1 LLKQKSQKDV
11 LKSKPSTASSD
22 KEKLAAGIST
32 IELQAKRFSGAQ
44 RKKFVRE
51 RKMKE
56 GTWMVGKPSHLK
68 TREQLEAVGV

>member
-1 LLKQKSQKDV
+1 LLKQKSQKEV

-32 IELQAKRFSGAQ
+32 IGMQAKRLSGAQ
-44 RKKFVRE
+44 RKNLVRE

-56 GTWMVGKPSHLK
+56 GSWMVEKPKRK
-68 TREQLEAVGV
+68 TPPS